1 MIFISFPWSD
11 LMVTSAAY
19 RFNPIW
25 GYSYLIQQVLCG
37 LLLYNNKII
46 CLLRAPIIV
55 GIIYVEGF
63 LPVIPIRRLDASG
76 LREGWTPCSHRGRA
90 ILHRPL
96 VPTATLGRWTW
107 ALLHILQVQPC
118 TLITCSLWKINR
130 SHFVSYVS
138 IINFCN
144 LRNLANAVKL
154 FQFSSNYLLLLH

>member
-1 MIFISFPWSD
+1 
-11 LMVTSAAY
+11 MVTSAAY

-63 LPVIPIRRLDASG
+63 LPVIPK
-76 LREGWTPCSHRGRA
+76 EGWTPLVSVKVGLRA
-90 ILHRPL
+90 VIAEGLSCIVHL
-96 VPTATLGRWTW
+96 SQTATLGRWTW

-118 TLITCSLWKINR
+118 ALFSCSL
-130 SHFVSYVS
+130 
-138 IINFCN
+138 
-144 LRNLANAVKL
+144 
-154 FQFSSNYLLLLH
+154 

>member
-1 MIFISFPWSD
+1 
-11 LMVTSAAY
+11 MVTSAAY

-76 LREGWTPCSHRGRA
+76 LREGWTPCCHCGRA
-90 ILHRPL
+90 ILQRPS
-96 VPTATLGRWTW
+96 VSTATLRRWTS

-118 TLITCSLWKINR
+118 TLLTCSLCKLTV
-130 SHFVSYVS
+130 SYFVIYVS

-144 LRNLANAVKL
+144 LRKFNCDAKFLKFANEKFA
-154 FQFSSNYLLLLH
+154 